1 MRSHRL
7 RAAAGNR
14 SAFSF
19 DDSAYGGFFTS
30 GSYLNNMVRDTNKS
44 AGTNAGT
51 SKKADPVYLNAFYD
65 YKFNRIWVCNN
76 LVINGNYSAGWVNK
90 TFSTTAPRVNNSNV
104 FSPYYELG
112 ATHGASVTYNA
123 LTDNSSSGND
133 YFVQNTRYSSI
144 LIAYLQDDTPVIVF
158 CSGNTSGKIHF
169 WTHTSTP
176 SYIGYMTTAEPLSTG
191 NSNVNM
197 TYVTFSGTQLLTVS
211 NDATGYVWGFDLP
224 ANTSA
229 INGGTLVAQSRWVL
243 NTNYRQVHLNTG
255 IAFTGTGLMYP
266 TDLYGYRTL
275 TFDDDGGYS
284 SQYVG
289 GANDGSVTDVTSYN
303 ISVYFGGNNIDYKYR
318 NFVHPT
324 TGTFS
329 FLSTGEAHMYESQ

>member
-30 GSYLNNMVRDTNKS
+30 GSYLTNMVRDTNKY

-51 SKKADPVYLNAFYD
+51 SKAANPVYLNAFYD
-65 YKFNRIWVCNN
+65 YKFNRIWLST

-123 LTDNSSSGND
+123 LTDNSSSGLD
-133 YFVQNTRYSSI
+133 YFVQNTSYAS
-144 LIAYLQDDTPVIVF
+144 LTIAYLQDDTPVLVF
-158 CSGNTSGKIHF
+158 CSANTSGKIHF

-176 SYIGYMTTAEPLSTG
+176 SYIGYMTTAEPLSSG
-191 NSNVNM
+191 NSNINM

-211 NDATGYVWGFDLP
+211 GQATGYVYGFDLP

-243 NTNYRQVHLNTG
+243 NNNFSTTHFNYG

-266 TDLYGYRTL
+266 DASFTFQTI

-289 GANDGSVTDVTSYN
+289 GANDGSVTNGANYGN
-303 ISVYFGGNNIDYKYR
+303 YFGSNNIDYKYR
-318 NFVHPT
+318 NFVHPN
-324 TGTFS
+324 TGTFV
-329 FLSTGEAHMYESQ
+329 FGEAHIYESQ